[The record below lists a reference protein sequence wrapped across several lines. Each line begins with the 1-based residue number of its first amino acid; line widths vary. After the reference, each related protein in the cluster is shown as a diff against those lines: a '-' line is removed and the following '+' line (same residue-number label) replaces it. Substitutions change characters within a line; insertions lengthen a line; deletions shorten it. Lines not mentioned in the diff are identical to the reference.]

1 MRQAGLC
8 NVIASRRGYGI
19 RVGQKS
25 NMIDGSMRRKKEN
38 PTLRGGNHIKVE
50 AEVEVIAA
58 LSHKNQ
64 EFPAHNRSLERKEDF
79 SLGYL
84 LVGWPC
90 QYLEFRYCL
99 LE

>member
-1 MRQAGLC
+1 MPYTAKLDVVSGAC
-8 NVIASRRGYGI
+8 EPSTG
-19 RVGQKS
+19 
-25 NMIDGSMRRKKEN
+25 E
-38 PTLRGGNHIKVE
+38 VE

-84 LVGWPC
+84 LVGWPS
-90 QYLEFRYCL
+90 QYLEFRSCL

>member
-1 MRQAGLC
+1 MGL
-8 NVIASRRGYGI
+8 
-19 RVGQKS
+19 KS
-25 NMIDGSMRRKKEN
+25 NMSDGFMRRKTVN
-38 PTLRGGNHIKVE
+38 PALRGGTHIKVE

-64 EFPAHNRSLERKEDF
+64 EFPAHNKSLERKEHF

-84 LVGWPC
+84 CVGWPC
-90 QYLEFRYCL
+90 QYFEFRSCL

>member
-1 MRQAGLC
+1 M
-8 NVIASRRGYGI
+8 
-19 RVGQKS
+19 
-25 NMIDGSMRRKKEN
+25 
-38 PTLRGGNHIKVE
+38 VE

-64 EFPAHNRSLERKEDF
+64 EFPAHNRSLERKKDF

-84 LVGWPC
+84 LVGWLS
-90 QYLEFRYCL
+90 QYLEFRSCL

>member
-1 MRQAGLC
+1 MGL
-8 NVIASRRGYGI
+8 
-19 RVGQKS
+19 KS
-25 NMIDGSMRRKKEN
+25 NMTDGLMRRQKEN
-38 PTLRGGNHIKVE
+38 LTLRGGTHIMVE

-64 EFPAHNRSLERKEDF
+64 EFPAHNRSLERKKDF

-84 LVGWPC
+84 LVGWPS
-90 QYLEFRYCL
+90 QYLEFRSCL